1 MEKVNQPSMAPTR
14 KLTASVI
21 VSAVM
26 GWGGVILQNVAPDW
40 FDPGVWATSTTAVI
54 AIVGYFFVRDRKNV

>member
-1 MEKVNQPSMAPTR
+1 MQTVNQPSKAPTR
-14 KLTASVI
+14 KLSSAII

-40 FDPGVWATSTTAVI
+40 FDPGVWASTTTAAI
-54 AIVGYFFVRDRKNV
+54 GIVGYFFVRDKRNA